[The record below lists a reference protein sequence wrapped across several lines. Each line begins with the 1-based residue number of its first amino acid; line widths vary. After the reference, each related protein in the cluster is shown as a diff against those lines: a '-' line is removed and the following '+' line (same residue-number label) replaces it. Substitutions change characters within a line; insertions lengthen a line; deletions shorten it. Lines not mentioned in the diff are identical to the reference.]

1 MGWKSRQAHVL
12 KKSIRPVTQL
22 ELETLSWQSRE
33 GNVKGEAMGSP
44 EEDVN
49 TAIIQDCKRALDI
62 CEVHTAVCDAGQEV
76 LGAS

>member
-1 MGWKSRQAHVL
+1 
-12 KKSIRPVTQL
+12 
-22 ELETLSWQSRE
+22 
-33 GNVKGEAMGSP
+33 MGSP